1 MPIFALVRNAFG
13 FVIAGL
19 VVAAVIPAHAEIEKI
34 MRQCDGKL
42 CPFFRAPITVPD
54 GWEEN
59 AEATRELGVQ
69 MLLPKG
75 QDFEKAPA
83 KIYVQVRYNRAKQP
97 LTVAEGDVYRDWK
110 SRDKTAKITKVAD
123 VTRANGKVAFVRHA
137 FEAPKQKEQG
147 FETLALMADGD
158 TDGNSFY
165 VIVCL
170 SADTAEAY
178 KSAEAAYLSILKAY

>member
-1 MPIFALVRNAFG
+1 MSALVRAVAG
-13 FVIAGL
+13 FIVAGL
-19 VVAAVIPAHAEIEKI
+19 FATTTPAHAEIEKF
-34 MRQCDGKL
+34 MRQCNGKL
-42 CPFFRAPITVPD
+42 CPFFRAPITVPE

-75 QDFEKAPA
+75 QDFEKASA
-83 KIYVQVRYNRAKQP
+83 KIYVLVRYNKTKQP
-97 LTVAEGDVYRDWK
+97 LAVAKGDVYRDWK

-123 VTRANGKVAFVRHA
+123 VTRANGKAAFERHA
-137 FEAPKQKEQG
+137 FEAPKQEEQG
-147 FETLALMADGD
+147 FETSALVADGD

-170 SADTAEAY
+170 SANTAEAY